1 MPSHWLYPANSDSTM
16 PVGGG
21 VASCRPSG
29 NSGHTPVDTGMWV
42 IRGGYGMMGRL
53 GTLRSCFGDH
63 GALSPLRPA
72 RVGWRG
78 LFSEGAPPSAT
89 PIHERPNNDD
99 PQNTRGVLD
108 RQSVRRARDDLQS
121 AHGAPRGARSPR
133 RDGGD
138 SRIDRDRDRSSR
150 RG

>member
-63 GALSPLRPA
+63 GDLSPLRPA
-72 RVGWRG
+72 RVAWRG

-99 PQNTRGVLD
+99 PQN
-108 RQSVRRARDDLQS
+108 AR
-121 AHGAPRGARSPR
+121 GAPRGARSPR

-150 RG
+150 RGRSTVQLFRSD